1 MADIG
6 ALTVAVRLVA
16 DDLGSAVAQAQEE
29 LSQIADSANQID
41 GAMDRAGRSIEQS
54 AGKQAAA
61 IAVIAA
67 AAIQGFRMIVGAVNA
82 GTDAYNEYQAAVKG
96 LESVAAHKGVNQ
108 SQLGQG
114 LDELTDKFFTA
125 AEASAALKNL
135 LSRGYTL
142 DEAIGTIKRLKDA
155 AAFGRQ
161 SKLSLGEAVVTATEG
176 IKNENSVLVNVRN
189 AHLPSHTVRVAA

>member
-41 GAMDRAGRSIEQS
+41 GAMDKAGRSIEQS

-67 AAIQGFRMIVGAVNA
+67 AAIYRFPTGGSA
-82 GTDAYNEYQAAVKG
+82 
-96 LESVAAHKGVNQ
+96 
-108 SQLGQG
+108 QL
-114 LDELTDKFFTA
+114 T
-125 AEASAALKNL
+125 
-135 LSRGYTL
+135 Y
-142 DEAIGTIKRLKDA
+142 
-155 AAFGRQ
+155 
-161 SKLSLGEAVVTATEG
+161 KLSGLAGSG
-176 IKNENSVLVNVRN
+176 IAKRAGRDAGLF
-189 AHLPSHTVRVAA
+189 